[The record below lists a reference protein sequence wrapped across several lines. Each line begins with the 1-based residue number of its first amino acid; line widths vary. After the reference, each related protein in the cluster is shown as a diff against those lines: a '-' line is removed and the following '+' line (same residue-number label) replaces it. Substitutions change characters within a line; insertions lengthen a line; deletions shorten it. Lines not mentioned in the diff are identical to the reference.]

1 MKYLISLLAGMVC
14 GVAIFAGLLY
24 YNPVTAR
31 EKLSPLSVSSN
42 EIINLSFS
50 TAADDAIV
58 YTNNGETRVQPNPAK
73 VLQLW
78 ESPVRRSTAAATLL
92 QDSRGN
98 LAGIGIKF
106 SSDSEQTRLLS
117 GEALVDSAWH
127 MYLPGRGTMFVEQRE
142 NYWNYVREIVIPA
155 YWSSA
160 DNWKGNWHG
169 TLTVGPGALGTA
181 RVVGGSGE
189 FEGLATDGIE
199 SISARAYS
207 VDRGPVAVEGQLTI
221 ELPKGADAAAAE
233 LQN

>member
-1 MKYLISLLAGMVC
+1 MKYLVSLVLGIVC
-14 GVAIFAGLLY
+14 GIAILVALLY

-50 TAADDAIV
+50 TAAADAIV
-58 YTNNGETRVQPNPAK
+58 YTNNGETRIQPNPAK

-78 ESPVRRSTAAATLL
+78 EAPVRRSTVAATLL
-92 QDSRGN
+92 QDSRGDF
-98 LAGIGIKF
+98 AGIGIKF

-117 GEALVDSAWH
+117 GEALVESAWH
-127 MYLPGRGTMFVEQRE
+127 IYLPERGTLFIEQRE
-142 NYWNYVREIVIPA
+142 NYWNYIREIVIPA
-155 YWSSA
+155 YWNSA
-160 DNWKGNWHG
+160 DNWRGTWHG
-169 TLTVGPGALGTA
+169 TLTAGPGALGTA

-189 FEGLATDGIE
+189 FESLATDGIE

-207 VDRGPVAVEGQLTI
+207 VDRGPVAAESQLTI
-221 ELPKGADAAAAE
+221 ELPKEATASAAE